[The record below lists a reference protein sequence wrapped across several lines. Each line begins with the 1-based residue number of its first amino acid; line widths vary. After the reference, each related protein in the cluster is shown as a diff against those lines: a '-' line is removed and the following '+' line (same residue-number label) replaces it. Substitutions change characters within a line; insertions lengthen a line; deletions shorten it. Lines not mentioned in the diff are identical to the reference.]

1 MVTILQC
8 IMTIPSLYNLL
19 GIWCEKEGIEN
30 AKHGDRKMLFSLYV
44 LYHNSNL
51 SPWAHVDCK
60 PRVYALNSAKY
71 RKQKAHAQKHKKE
84 HKNLPFGFYT
94 IKPTP
99 CSAFSKSRRITENP
113 PSQHCLQKGHDLGEV
128 SIWSWKELLLLTTMP
143 YFKLRF
149 SRWACKDCKNLKF
162 KDFTAYVFV
171 LTLLTQASCWLQIRL
186 QLFVWFSFRVLT
198 GPKWLLSL
206 ATST

>member
-1 MVTILQC
+1 MGTGRCFFLSVSSITTQIWAHEPMLTVNLGYMHWILQN
-8 IMTIPSLYNLL
+8 IGSR
-19 GIWCEKEGIEN
+19 
-30 AKHGDRKMLFSLYV
+30 KHMHRST
-44 LYHNSNL
+44 
-51 SPWAHVDCK
+51 
-60 PRVYALNSAKY
+60 
-71 RKQKAHAQKHKKE
+71 KK

-99 CSAFSKSRRITENP
+99 CSAFIKSRCITENP
-113 PSQHCLQKGHDLGEV
+113 PSQHCLQKGHDLWEV
-128 SIWSWKELLLLTTMP
+128 SIWSWKELILLTTMP

-149 SRWACKDCKNLKF
+149 SRWACKDFKNLKF

-171 LTLLTQASCWLQIRL
+171 LILLTQASCWLQSRL